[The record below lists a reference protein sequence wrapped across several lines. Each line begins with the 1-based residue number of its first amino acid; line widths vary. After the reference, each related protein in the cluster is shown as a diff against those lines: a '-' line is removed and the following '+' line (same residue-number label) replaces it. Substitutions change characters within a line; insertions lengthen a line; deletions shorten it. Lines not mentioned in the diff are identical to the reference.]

1 MKKKISLI
9 FGASG
14 QDGSLMANLLK
25 NKGYKVLAIS
35 RAGKKK
41 NFNRLEIT
49 KDIKV
54 IKLDIYN
61 KSKVEKIIKNS
72 KCSEIYYFAGQSSL
86 PLSFFKEIETFKS
99 HNLPLFNIL
108 YSVAKLQKKIKI
120 FNACSGLIYNHKEKI
135 INESSELNPHSPY
148 GFSKLVSFLMVK
160 YFRENHNLW
169 CCSGLFFNHES
180 FLRPD
185 NYLIPKIVNF
195 LKNTKKKIEFGNINV
210 SKDWGWAP
218 EYMEIV
224 HKILKK
230 KIPKDLIIATGKTA
244 KIKNVLKIAFL
255 KKGLNW
261 KKFVKINKKY
271 LRKKDITVNKIDISQ
286 LKKHIG
292 YKPKITINEIIDLM
306 LNAKN

>member
-14 QDGSLMANLLK
+14 QDGSLMASLLK
-25 NKGYKVLAIS
+25 KKGYKVLAIS
-35 RAGKKK
+35 RSGKKK
-41 NFNRLEIT
+41 NFSKLKIT
-49 KDIKV
+49 KDIKI

-61 KSKVEKIIKNS
+61 KSKVEKLIKNS

-86 PLSFFKEIETFKS
+86 QLSFAKEIETFKS
-99 HNLPLFNIL
+99 HNLPLYNIL
-108 YSVAKLQKKIKI
+108 YSVSNLKKKIKI

-135 INESSELNPHSPY
+135 INESSELNPQSPY

-160 YFRENHNLW
+160 YFRENHDLW
-169 CCSGLFFNHES
+169 CFSGLFFNHES
-180 FLRPD
+180 FIRPD

-195 LKNTKKKIEFGNINV
+195 LKNIKKKIEFGNINA

-224 HKILKK
+224 HKIMGK

-244 KIKNVLKIAFL
+244 KIKNVLKMAFK

-271 LRKKDITVNKIDISQ
+271 LRKKDVTVNKIDISQ

-292 YKPKITINEIIDLM
+292 HGPKVNINEILDLM
-306 LNAKN
+306 LNEKI